1 MASYKKARRNAEVSV
16 FIEKITKLRTR
27 SLVPFFLGGYLRR
40 TSFVEHRNTSKQQRI
55 ESNEIIKMGNSQSA
69 IARASSLHEKEIK
82 EVFRVIFFF
91 ENTTK
96 IKNDKM
102 MMGNIGQQSGIIFF
116 FILSIKIC

>member
-1 MASYKKARRNAEVSV
+1 
-16 FIEKITKLRTR
+16 
-27 SLVPFFLGGYLRR
+27 
-40 TSFVEHRNTSKQQRI
+40 
-55 ESNEIIKMGNSQSA
+55 MGNSQSA

-116 FILSIKIC
+116 FILY